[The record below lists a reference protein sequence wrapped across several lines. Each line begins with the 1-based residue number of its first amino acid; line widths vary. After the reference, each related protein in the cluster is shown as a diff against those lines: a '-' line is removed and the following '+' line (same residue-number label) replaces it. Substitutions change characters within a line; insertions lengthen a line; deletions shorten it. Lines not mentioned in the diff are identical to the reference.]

1 MRNRL
6 RCLPLLLA
14 LAAASAAAGDR
25 APKILFDP
33 AVARATLLP
42 DFSYAG
48 YGFGALP
55 LPTRMG
61 KTIDV
66 GDYGARPDDE
76 IDDSKAVL
84 KALDAAHQ
92 VKGPVTLR
100 FGAGRY
106 VLSEVLM
113 IRRSHIAIEGAGQGA
128 GGTQLYFTRPLRM
141 VDKSDRLDGLRE
153 YLRANNKRQIDRDE
167 NIDERFSEYSWSG
180 GFIWT
185 EAPGASSRLEPDENS
200 AAPDAVAAISGQAG
214 EQDVAIASGAKLAPG
229 DVISL
234 RWYSRQGKAS
244 ALLHE
249 LYGAD
254 ISKVGSRHFEDPNRA
269 VVVQTTQVLSARDGG
284 IRIADPLMHPIG
296 ADLPADIAPWHGLQ
310 EIGVRDLAI
319 VFPEGQSFGHHL
331 EEGWN
336 GIFLHDVFNGWV
348 DSVRVANADSGI
360 ITYDSANLTLRNI
373 RTDGN
378 RIAHYGV
385 QLGSVHNVL
394 ATQLQVL
401 NHVRHS
407 LSFNTQCTRSVFQR
421 ATVWDHPVLDQHAGA
436 NHQNLF
442 DDVTL
447 YIVPRK
453 IDGVLSYPLWDGSG
467 APYWQPGH
475 GRYNTD
481 WNIRVLVQSGAAPG
495 ERVLLTGLD
504 EGPDARVVG
513 VSGNREYDIDY
524 RPRPYAE
531 MINAPVLEV
540 PSLYDW
546 QLARRLGRGSDQG
559 VKDPR

>member
-1 MRNRL
+1 MRKWP

-14 LAAASAAAGDR
+14 LSAASTAAVER
-25 APKILFDP
+25 APNILFDP
-33 AVARATLLP
+33 AVAKATPLP

-48 YGFGALP
+48 YGFGTLP
-55 LPTRMG
+55 LPVKLG
-61 KTIDV
+61 KVIDV
-66 GDYGARPDDE
+66 GEYGAKPDDE

-92 VKGPVTLR
+92 LKGPVTLR

-106 VLSEVLM
+106 VLSEILM
-113 IRRSHIAIEGAGQGA
+113 IKRSHIAIEGAGQGV
-128 GGTQLYFTRPLRM
+128 GGTELYFPRPLRI
-141 VDKSDRLDGLRE
+141 VDKSKRLDGLRN
-153 YLRANNKRQIDRDE
+153 YLKTNNKRQIDRDE
-167 NIDERFSEYSWSG
+167 NIDEWFSEYSWSG

-185 EAPGASSRLEPDENS
+185 EAPGAMSRIEPDENS
-200 AAPDAVAAISGQAG
+200 SVPDAVGAVSGKAG
-214 EQDVAIASGAKLAPG
+214 EQELTVAPGAKFAVG
-229 DVISL
+229 DVISV
-234 RWYSRQGKAS
+234 RWFSKKGKDS
-244 ALLHE
+244 ALVHD

-254 ISKVGSRHFEDPNRA
+254 VSKVGSRQYEDPNRA

-284 IRIADPLMHPIG
+284 IRIADPLMHRID
-296 ADLPADIAPWHGLQ
+296 ADMPADIAPWHGLV
-310 EIGVRDLAI
+310 EVGVRDLAM
-319 VFPEGQSFGHHL
+319 VFPEGQTFGHHL

-348 DSVRVANADSGI
+348 DSVRVSNADSGI

-373 RTDGN
+373 RTDGK

-394 ATQLQVL
+394 ATELQVL
-401 NHVRHS
+401 NPVRHS

-421 ATVWDHPVLDQHAGA
+421 ATVWERPVLDQHAGA

-442 DDVTL
+442 DNVTL
-447 YIVPRK
+447 YIAPRK
-453 IDGVLSYPLWDGSG
+453 VDGAWSYPLWDGSG

-475 GRYNTD
+475 GRYNTA
-481 WNIRVLVQSGAAPG
+481 WNVRVLVQSGPAAG

-504 EGPDARVVG
+504 EGPEARVVG

-524 RPRPYAE
+524 RPKPYVEMVNAE
-531 MINAPVLEV
+531 VLNA

-546 QLARRLGRGSDQG
+546 QLARRLGREGS
-559 VKDPR
+559 R